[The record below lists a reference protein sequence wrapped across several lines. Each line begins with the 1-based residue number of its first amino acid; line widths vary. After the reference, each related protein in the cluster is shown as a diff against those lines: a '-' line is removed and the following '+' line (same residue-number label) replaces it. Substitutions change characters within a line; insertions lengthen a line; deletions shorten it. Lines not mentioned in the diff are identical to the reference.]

1 MEKLDRIELL
11 FRNEKAR
18 KFHAETPYHEE
29 ITKDQMESVRLTWF
43 GGLGFG
49 FKVGNH
55 FELVPEVHYR
65 QMVGSPYQA
74 GFPIDMRLHYWDFRL
89 GLTYYF

>member
-1 MEKLDRIELL
+1 MM
-11 FRNEKAR
+11 N
-18 KFHAETPYHEE
+18 
-29 ITKDQMESVRLTWF
+29 WF
-43 GGLGFG
+43 GGLGLG

-65 QMVGSPYQA
+65 QMIGSPYRA
-74 GFPIDMRLHYWDFRL
+74 DFPMDMRLRFWDFRL